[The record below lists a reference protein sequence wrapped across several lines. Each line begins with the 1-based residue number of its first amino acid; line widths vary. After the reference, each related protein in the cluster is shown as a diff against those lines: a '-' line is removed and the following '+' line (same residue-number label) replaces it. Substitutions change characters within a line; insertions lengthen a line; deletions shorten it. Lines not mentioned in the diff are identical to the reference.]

1 MSTPNNPDR
10 NDGYSGESPAPAS
23 SDAERERMERRLAEL
38 QEQGIVSDSRGPRG
52 PLLRFLDEQMR
63 DHRESD
69 QE

>member
-1 MSTPNNPDR
+1 MSTPNNADR
-10 NDGYSGESPAPAS
+10 NDGYS
-23 SDAERERMERRLAEL
+23 AENRAATPSGAETERMERRLAEL

-63 DHRESD
+63 DHREPD